1 MKRILIFSLSALLL
15 LVLSCSRGTDG
26 SSQPGQT
33 PTHPAIA
40 VETAIAEP
48 RTLIEG
54 IEVTGTIAPKFE
66 VDVKSEV
73 TGLVS
78 KVYVTEWI
86 RVKRGAP
93 LARIDSREQDAIAKR
108 AEAALESAKASH
120 LQARVAENRARRE
133 LERMKKLKEAGLA
146 TQQNL
151 DDAATEAEAAE
162 SRVEAA
168 RAQVR
173 AAEED
178 LNQARTRLSKCF
190 ITSPIDGIVSQRKV
204 NPGDLVGETG
214 IDRPLFHVVDNR
226 VLNLTVSVPSSE
238 MARLHPGQPLQFS
251 TDALPDKNFT
261 GKVMFINPAV
271 NEADRSVKIIAEVIN
286 TSGELKGGLFVKG
299 RIITGTRYSVVQ
311 APRSSLLGWDMAGKK
326 ANIYVVEGEQARLR
340 GVKTG
345 NVSVDSVEITEGL
358 KPGEHYILRG
368 GFNVKDGDRL
378 IISEKQG
385 S

>member
-1 MKRILIFSLSALLL
+1 M
-15 LVLSCSRGTDG
+15 
-26 SSQPGQT
+26 
-33 PTHPAIA
+33 
-40 VETAIAEP
+40 
-48 RTLIEG
+48 
-54 IEVTGTIAPKFE
+54 
-66 VDVKSEV
+66 
-73 TGLVS
+73 S
-78 KVYVTEWI
+78 K
-86 RVKRGAP
+86 
-93 LARIDSREQDAIAKR
+93 L
-108 AEAALESAKASH
+108 
-120 LQARVAENRARRE
+120 
-133 LERMKKLKEAGLA
+133 
-146 TQQNL
+146 
-151 DDAATEAEAAE
+151 
-162 SRVEAA
+162 
-168 RAQVR
+168 
-173 AAEED
+173 ED

-214 IDRPLFHVVDNR
+214 IDRPLFHIVDNR

-238 MARLHPGQPLQFS
+238 MARLRPGQPLQFS

-271 NEADRSVKIIAEVIN
+271 NEVDRSVKIIAEVNN
-286 TSGELKGGLFVKG
+286 TFGELKGGLFVKG

-378 IISEKQG
+378 IIAEKQG

>member
-1 MKRILIFSLSALLL
+1 MIFSLSALLL

-33 PTHPAIA
+33 PVHPAIA

-378 IISEKQG
+378 VIAGKQG
-385 S
+385 N